1 MHTQGFSCAAALGL
15 VIACSSPAELR
26 EPSDLTPETPF
37 ALLITPTKATW
48 TWDEVSGPQGSGVR
62 ATIRNNSM
70 LALTTSLGDRFNS
83 ATEHANLYLGAV
95 GGGGAVEWRDA
106 TGSWQTAGLAHLV
119 EGVKSVTLR
128 PGGNYTLTALLR
140 EPRRSGLFRIRV
152 DFFTSPN
159 GTERHSDFSPLFE
172 IR

>member
-1 MHTQGFSCAAALGL
+1 VFAF
-15 VIACSSPAELR
+15 VIGCGSPAEVR
-26 EPSDLTPETPF
+26 EVADLTFDPPF
-37 ALLITPTKATW
+37 ALQITPTKASW
-48 TWDEVSGPQGSGVR
+48 TWNEVAGPDGSGVR

-83 ATEHANLYLGAV
+83 ATEHADLYLGAV
-95 GGGGAVEWRDA
+95 GGGGAVEWRDSN
-106 TGSWQTAGLAHLV
+106 GNWLTAGLAHLV
-119 EGVKSVTLR
+119 EGVKPVTLR

-152 DFFTSPN
+152 DFFESPD
-159 GTERHSDFSPLFE
+159 GRERHSDYSPAFE